1 MPEIA
6 VYNMKGEKVG
16 SLALSDV
23 VFGAPVNES
32 VLHEVIVAQLANRRQ
47 GTVNTKTR
55 AFVSGGGRKPW
66 RQKGTGR
73 ARHGS
78 IRSPLW
84 VGGGTVF
91 GPHPKDYDYRLP
103 RKVRQ
108 QAIRSALSAKVGA
121 DKLVV
126 LDALTF
132 DAPKTKN
139 MAEVLKNLHLDD
151 EKALIV
157 LANSDENVILSARN
171 LPGVKTLHTSGLNVY
186 DVMNHDAV
194 ILTKD
199 AVARV
204 EEVWG

>member
-1 MPEIA
+1 MPEGA
-6 VYNMKGEKVG
+6 VYNVKGEKVG
-16 SLALSDV
+16 SLALSDA

-32 VLHEVIVAQLANRRQ
+32 VLHDVTVAHLANRRQ

-73 ARHGS
+73 ARQGS
-78 IRSPLW
+78 IRSPQW

-91 GPHPKDYDYRLP
+91 GPHPKEYDYRLP

-108 QAIRSALSAKVGA
+108 QAIRSALSAKVEA
-121 DKLVV
+121 EKLVV
-126 LDALTF
+126 VDTLALDG
-132 DAPKTKN
+132 PKTKS
-139 MAEVLKNLHLDD
+139 MVEVLSNLHLSDD
-151 EKALIV
+151 KALIV
-157 LANSDENVILSARN
+157 LTDSNPNVVLSARN
-171 LPGVKTLHTSGLNVY
+171 LPGVKTLHTSGLNVL
-186 DVMNHDAV
+186 DLLHHDALV
-194 ILTKD
+194 LTRD